1 MRKTLFTTSLI
12 LLLSLTAMA
21 QGDTPKAEVF
31 GGYSYAGDST
41 HGFDASIAGNVN
53 DWFGV
58 VADFGRQFTD
68 INGTDSRE
76 EIRTQTY
83 LFGPQF
89 SIRRNRRV
97 TPFARALFGASRIKT
112 EATEFGQTFAFSD
125 SSFALALGGGLDV
138 QINDRF
144 AIRAFQAEYLRTKF
158 FGETQNKGRISV
170 GLVIRFGKK

>member
-1 MRKTLFTTSLI
+1 MRKTLLATSLI
-12 LLLSLTAMA
+12 PLLWLTTLA
-21 QGDTPKAEVF
+21 QSNTPKAELF

-41 HGFDASIAGNVN
+41 HGFDASITGNVN
-53 DWFGV
+53 EWFGV
-58 VADFGRQFTD
+58 VADFGKQYTD

-89 SIRRNRRV
+89 SLRRTRRV
-97 TPFARALFGASRIKT
+97 TPFARALFGASRIQT

-125 SSFALALGGGLDV
+125 TSFALAVGGGVDV
-138 QINDRF
+138 RINDRF
-144 AIRAFQAEYLRTKF
+144 AIRAVQAEYLRTRF
-158 FGETQNKGRISV
+158 FGETQNKGRISF

>member
-1 MRKTLFTTSLI
+1 MRKILFMTSLV

-21 QGDTPKAEVF
+21 QADTPKAELF
-31 GGYSYAGDST
+31 GGYSYAGERT
-41 HGFDASIAGNVN
+41 HGFDAAVAVN
-53 DWFGV
+53 ANEWFGV

-89 SIRRNRRV
+89 SLRRNPRV

-125 SSFALALGGGLDV
+125 TSFALALGGGLDV
-138 QINDRF
+138 RINDTV
-144 AIRAFQAEYLRTKF
+144 AIRVIQAEYVRTSF
-158 FGETQNKGRISV
+158 FGETQNKGRISA
-170 GLVIRFGKK
+170 GIVIRFGKK